1 MRKVD
6 IQELILRI
14 LEEDAQRSFISNYQ
28 MYLIHNY
35 LLQENLFSDFGS
47 SALYR
52 MVAEYPD
59 DIWVKAIYIGVLLW
73 MHGLTILIFVLT
85 KKGEEK
91 NQQYLE
97 SAKKIFQDA
106 GGNLEYFKDVEWDRV
121 LRITYAVHNPDDIMT
136 MAIKSLPEEYMNLL
150 NELKEDSM
158 NSYRMSII
166 STIIMALSITLSVVA
181 MMISPFMCY
190 PILSAGLIFT
200 LIAKSVF
207 RKKEKT
213 AKK

>member
-59 DIWVKAIYIGVLLW
+59 DI
-73 MHGLTILIFVLT
+73 
-85 KKGEEK
+85 
-91 NQQYLE
+91 
-97 SAKKIFQDA
+97 
-106 GGNLEYFKDVEWDRV
+106 
-121 LRITYAVHNPDDIMT
+121 RI
-136 MAIKSLPEEYMNLL
+136 
-150 NELKEDSM
+150 
-158 NSYRMSII
+158 
-166 STIIMALSITLSVVA
+166 SITGMEIIRIEEFHKALDDNLRFS
-181 MMISPFMCY
+181 
-190 PILSAGLIFT
+190 
-200 LIAKSVF
+200 KSQ
-207 RKKEKT
+207 RTKELMDKVW
-213 AKK
+213 ADIKDK